1 MSAFATFPA
10 EAIRAIQGALGRA
23 LAGPSGK
30 DGGYVLKVAGDRPVR
45 IELTGTNIGVI
56 SKNDVLLL
64 RGRRTVENAEA
75 IADLLSSQRLV
86 LEAEALRKESR
97 KWKW

>member
-30 DGGYVLKVAGDRPVR
+30 DGGYVLQAVITGPDGVPVTYEIVGVESDSQQQTTR
-45 IELTGTNIGVI
+45 LALHQVTN
-56 SKNDVLLL
+56 
-64 RGRRTVENAEA
+64 
-75 IADLLSSQRLV
+75 
-86 LEAEALRKESR
+86 
-97 KWKW
+97 